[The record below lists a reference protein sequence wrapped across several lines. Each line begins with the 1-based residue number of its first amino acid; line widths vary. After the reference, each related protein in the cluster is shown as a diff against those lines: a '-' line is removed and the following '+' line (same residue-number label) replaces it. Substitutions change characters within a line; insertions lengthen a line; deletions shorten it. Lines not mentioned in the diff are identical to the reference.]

1 LKHESITEACQEM
14 AALYALGALNQHE
27 ARAFDAHLQDGCALC
42 EAEAI
47 EFEYVVDLLG
57 ASAQPVKP
65 AEYLRDLLVAR
76 IAKEAQPIAIHRTAT
91 AEVIPFPERA
101 KTTAPLSPPTK
112 TGPLRPL
119 IPWAIAASLLIALA
133 YSLISWRNDRMVLQA
148 AKGQSNDSTMLKENA
163 ELKEKLGFESARA
176 HELTQIN
183 AVLSSPQR
191 KVLTLEGRPVA
202 PSASANVYWDIQN
215 RRWVVTA
222 DLPPAPAGK
231 VYQLWFVKG
240 DLKTNAGLIPSDAK
254 GHGFTVVNVPPNIDF
269 EAAAITLEPQGGSQQ
284 PTSEIYAL
292 TQTT

>member
-1 LKHESITEACQEM
+1 LRHESITEDCQEM

-27 ARAFDAHLQDGCALC
+27 ARAFDLHVQDGCAIC
-42 EAEAI
+42 EAEAT
-47 EFEYVVDLLG
+47 EFEYVVDLIG
-57 ASAQPVKP
+57 ASVQPVMP
-65 AEYLRDLLVAR
+65 ADYLRDLLVAR
-76 IAKEAQPIAIHRTAT
+76 IAKDAQPIAIHRTAT
-91 AEVIPFPERA
+91 AEVIPFPDRA

-119 IPWAIAASLLIALA
+119 LPWAIAASLLIALA
-133 YSLISWRNDRMVLQA
+133 YSILSWRNDRIALQA
-148 AKGQSNDSTMLKENA
+148 AKGQYNDATVLKENA
-163 ELKEKLGFESARA
+163 DLKEKLSLESARA

-183 AVLSSPQR
+183 SVLSSSQR
-191 KVLTLEGRPVA
+191 KVLTLEGQAVA
-202 PSASANVYWDIQN
+202 PSASANVYWDMQN

-254 GHGFTVVNVPPNIDF
+254 GHGFTVVNVPPDIDI

-292 TQTT
+292 TKTS